1 MRIVGGR
8 HRGRRLVGPADRRI
22 RPTADRARQA
32 LFDLLAH
39 GPYGTEKGPAPRG
52 QAVLDAFAGSGA
64 LGLEALSRGARQVT
78 FLETDREALRLIVRN
93 AASIARA
100 GEIAVLNRDATQ
112 PGRAPLAHDLALL
125 DPPYGSGLAA
135 SALAALAAAGWL
147 TADAI
152 AVTELGR
159 DEAFEP
165 PAGFAAVDERGYG
178 AARLVILRR
187 G

>member
-8 HRGRRLVGPADRRI
+8 HRGRRLASPADRRI

-39 GPYGTEKGPAPRG
+39 GPYGSDAGPAPRG

-64 LGLEALSRGARQVT
+64 LGLEALSRGARRVT
-78 FLETDREALRLIVRN
+78 FIENDGEACHLIGHN
-93 AASIARA
+93 AAPLAQP
-100 GEIAVLNRDATQ
+100 GEVEVLRRDATR
-112 PGRAPLAHDLALL
+112 PGAPPHAHDLLL
-125 DPPYGSGLAA
+125 MDPPYGSGLAA
-135 SALAALAAAGWL
+135 PALTALAAAGWL
-147 TADAI
+147 AADAV
-152 AVTELGR
+152 AVVEIGR
-159 DEAFEP
+159 DEAFGP
-165 PAGFAAVDERGYG
+165 PPGFAIVDQRAYG